1 MRRNDIIPIDSR
13 SHLEVADRKH
23 RYAKNLRVYFKEY
36 HRLNGI
42 TDIVDQPTN
51 TNGSSTPSRKL
62 ARYNPFFEWLDNE
75 ESLPNVSLLALRS
88 PLKSSNLVY
97 SSKFFHSF
105 DIILAFG
112 MPPVGS

>member
-36 HRLNGI
+36 HRLNGV
-42 TDIVDQPTN
+42 TDIVDQSSN
-51 TNGSSTPSRKL
+51 NNGSSTPSRKL

-75 ESLPNVSLLALRS
+75 EALPNVRSELA
-88 PLKSSNLVY
+88 
-97 SSKFFHSF
+97 
-105 DIILAFG
+105 ILF
-112 MPPVGS
+112 